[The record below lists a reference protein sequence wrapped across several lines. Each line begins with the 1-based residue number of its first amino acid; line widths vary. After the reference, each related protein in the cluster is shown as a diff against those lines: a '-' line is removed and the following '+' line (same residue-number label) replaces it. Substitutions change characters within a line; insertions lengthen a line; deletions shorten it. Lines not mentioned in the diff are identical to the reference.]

1 MKNLLL
7 FFVFFWAQ
15 TLIFSQNN
23 VVVADKIIY
32 KVIIKN
38 DSALCKG
45 CDNIE
50 PSIRSY
56 FSKKIFE
63 DVYSG
68 KLKAYK
74 DEDFRQQI
82 PLAELKNFG
91 NRTQS
96 ITIPNPNK
104 ANQDTTIIVTDEF
117 DTETIGAMMFM
128 EQWYYNPA
136 NGQLSKK
143 IIAVAP
149 LQEYILDSGEASE
162 TNTYK
167 MFFWIKM
174 PN

>member
-1 MKNLLL
+1 MKTFLLL
-7 FFVFFWAQ
+7 CIFFCLQ
-15 TLIFSQNN
+15 TLLFSQNN

-32 KVIIKN
+32 KVIIKS
-38 DSALCKG
+38 DSAPCKG

-74 DEDFRQQI
+74 DEDFKQPI

-91 NRTQS
+91 QSTQT
-96 ITIPNPNK
+96 ITMQHPDKP
-104 ANQDTTIIVTDEF
+104 NQDTTIIVHEEF

-128 EQWYYNPA
+128 EQWYYSPA
-136 NGQLSKK
+136 NGQITKK

-149 LQEYILDSGEASE
+149 LQEYVLDSGEATE

-167 MFFWIKM
+167 MFFWIKI